1 MLILLP
7 EDVRG
12 IISINEAV
20 QATETAFRDWG
31 KNKAL
36 NAPRRRVHCPS
47 GVRVTVHQGGAPSLG
62 MTGYFEHT
70 EIPVAYEDRQEQIH
84 RAHPIY
90 MLLDSETGERRCL
103 IIGEVT
109 LSEMPDLYATTGVRT
124 AATSIV
130 GTAALARPDAETV
143 GVLGSGRQA
152 RQHLLGICK
161 VRRIKK
167 VKAYRRDLE
176 QRRIFAEEM
185 RQVLNVEV
193 MPVASPEEAV
203 KGMDII
209 LAATNSA
216 TPVLDG
222 RWLAPGQHL
231 TSIVGSNIGYLSWA
245 KVMSPTYTAKKRREL
260 DDETLKRA
268 DVVVVS
274 SRDQAVQDQQGDLF
288 DPVQAG
294 ILNWDDIADLGEVLA
309 GARPGRTSENQITLF
324 KNNAGQ
330 GMADV
335 AIGACIYARAKERGL
350 GIEFP
355 IGLPTYFGEAYP
367 RSGMAAGRSN

>member
-1 MLILLP
+1 MLVLRP
-7 EDVRG
+7 EDIRG
-12 IISINEAV
+12 IISIAEAV

-31 KNKAL
+31 NNKAL

-90 MLLDSETGERRCL
+90 MLMDSETGERKCL
-103 IIGEVT
+103 IIGEIT
-109 LSEMPDLYATTGVRT
+109 LSEMPDLYASTGVRT

-130 GTAALARPDAETV
+130 GTAALARLDAETV
-143 GVLGSGRQA
+143 GVLGGGRQA
-152 RQHLLGICK
+152 RQHLLGIGEI
-161 VRRIKK
+161 RPIKK
-167 VKAYRRDLE
+167 VKVYRRDQE

-185 RQVLNVEV
+185 SQVMNIEV
-193 MPVASPEEAV
+193 ISVDSAEKAV
-203 KGMDII
+203 KGVDII

-222 RWLAPGQHL
+222 QWLQPGQHL

-245 KVMSPTYTAKKRREL
+245 KAGSQAYTAKKRREL
-260 DDETLKRA
+260 DDESLRRA
-268 DVVVVS
+268 DVMVVS
-274 SRDQAVQDQQGDLF
+274 SKEQAIQDQQGDLF

-294 ILNWDDIADLGEVLA
+294 ILSWERMADLGELLA
-309 GARPGRTSENQITLF
+309 GLRPGRTTDAQITLF

-330 GMADV
+330 GIADV
-335 AIGACIYARAKERGL
+335 AIGARVYAKAKERGL
-350 GIEFP
+350 GVEFP

-367 RSGMAAGRSN
+367 RSGIVLPRP